1 MTTGKRTKPELTEEE
16 QALLDKYL
24 NGEPIDDSKG
34 GPLEV
39 LMKILMLLGLIKP

>member
-1 MTTGKRTKPELTEEE
+1 MTTDKRNKPTLTEEE

-24 NGEPIDDSKG
+24 NGEYIDDSKG

-39 LMKILMLLGLIKP
+39 LMKILMFFGLIKP